1 MPRKISDKINI
12 DELAKLFD
20 LTEWDKI
27 EEMNDHYLH
36 EIQSQAEQQAEAN
49 DEDPEDAGTAA
60 FQEAQ
65 TDLFNNWY
73 DAIEYVA
80 GGLFK
85 EHGLELLAMRH
96 TRKVNK
102 NYRPYELKIVPQ
114 RSWTD
119 AANRLRETI
128 NGVGDFHFHS
138 LRDFLDS
145 GPYTARQA
153 VLAHLSYV
161 RRYPDVYGTPSAQR
175 LYEYAWKS

>member
-1 MPRKISDKINI
+1 MTKKTDKISIE
-12 DELAKLFD
+12 ELAKLFD
-20 LTEWDKI
+20 LTAWDKI
-27 EEMNDHYLH
+27 EEMNEHYLSQ
-36 EIQSQAEQQAEAN
+36 IQSQAESQAAAN
-49 DEDPEDAGTAA
+49 DEDPEDASNAA
-60 FQEAQ
+60 FEEAQ

-73 DAIEYVA
+73 DAVESA
-80 GGLFK
+80 SSKLFE
-85 EHGLELLAMRH
+85 EHGLELLAMRN

-102 NYRPYELKIVPQ
+102 NYRPFYLKIIPT

-128 NGVGDFHFHS
+128 NGVGDFHFSS

-153 VLAHLSYV
+153 VLAHLGYI

-175 LYEYAWKS
+175 LYQFAWKS